1 MTEVFK
7 NSVIYMGQQRQNEQ
21 LKTLLQDTGVETVKS
36 RNNDLSIFFTSSI
49 ASPRFVTP

>member
-36 RNNDLSIFFTSSI
+36 RDNGPQYFS
-49 ASPRFVTP
+49 